1 MPAAKPP
8 IVIFDASVL
17 VAACVA
23 SHPEHQSCL
32 SWLQR
37 AIQGKLR
44 MAVASHTLAEV
55 YSVLSTLPLS
65 PRIGP
70 ALANQLV
77 EENVVRHAETIV
89 NLNASDYRK
98 ALQRLADGGFSG
110 GITYDMLVVMAAE
123 KVQATEIVTLNRKD
137 FERIA
142 PGRARIP

>member
-1 MPAAKPP
+1 MAAANLPV
-8 IVIFDASVL
+8 VIFDASVL

-23 SHPEHQSCL
+23 SHPEHETCR

-77 EENVVRHAETIV
+77 QENVARHADAIV
-89 NLNASDYRK
+89 NLTADDYHR

-110 GITYDMLVVMAAE
+110 GITYDMLVVIAAE
-123 KVQATEIVTLNRKD
+123 KVQAREIVTLNRKD